1 MRIDNRFTVG
11 LPVEDA
17 WRVLLDV
24 ERIAPCMPGVEL
36 EEVTEDEL
44 RGVVNVR
51 LGAITAQYR
60 GAVLFAEVHEASR
73 RIVLSAEGR
82 DTSGQGNASAEVT
95 ATLHPAGEGR
105 TEVAIE
111 TDLTISGTIAQC
123 GRGVLADVSA
133 KLLADFARC
142 VESEPPASGSAP
154 GSGTDLTTS
163 PIVGDE
169 VADGPDLDLEHMAS
183 PEDAAGPAEPGT
195 APSVFQT
202 VQSRPAE
209 PVDLLAV
216 AGSTVAQRAI
226 PAAIVGVFLLQGVV
240 NGRLKRLG
248 LAVVGSALV
257 AALVSGRQHETHR
270 FS

>member
-36 EEVTEDEL
+36 QEVTEDEL

-60 GAVLFAEVHEASR
+60 GAVLFAEVDEASR

-82 DTSGQGNASAEVT
+82 DTSGRGNASAEVT

-105 TEVAIE
+105 TEMAIE

-142 VESEPPASGSAP
+142 VESELPSSGSAP
-154 GSGTDLTTS
+154 GSGPDLTTS
-163 PIVGDE
+163 PIAADE
-169 VADGPDLDLEHMAS
+169 VADGPDLDREQA
-183 PEDAAGPAEPGT
+183 
-195 APSVFQT
+195 APSVAAAA
-202 VQSRPAE
+202 PA
-209 PVDLLAV
+209 
-216 AGSTVAQRAI
+216 TQRAI

-257 AALVSGRQHETHR
+257 AALISGRQHETHR